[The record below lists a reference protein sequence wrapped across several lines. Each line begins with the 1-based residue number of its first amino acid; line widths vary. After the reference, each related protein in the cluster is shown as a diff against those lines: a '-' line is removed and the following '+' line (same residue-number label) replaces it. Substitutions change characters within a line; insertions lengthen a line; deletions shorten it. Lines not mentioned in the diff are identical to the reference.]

1 MAKYRIKTPNAIYNG
16 VTEGVLFQNGEAI
29 VEDERLK
36 NLLTN
41 DYGYTAE
48 VIGEEPAEEKKP
60 KTVAK

>member
-1 MAKYRIKTPNAIYNG
+1 MAKYRIKTPNVIYNG

-41 DYGYTAE
+41 DYGYTVE
-48 VIGEEPAEEKKP
+48 VIEEETVEDKKP
-60 KTVAK
+60 KTAAK

>member
-1 MAKYRIKTPNAIYNG
+1 MAKYRIKTPNVIYNG

-41 DYGYTAE
+41 DYGYTVE
-48 VIGEEPAEEKKP
+48 VIEEKTVEDKKP
-60 KTVAK
+60 KTPTK